1 MSLLDVQNLLA
12 RIFTDEDLRL
22 RFLREPEK
30 IGIENNLSASE
41 IEQIRQ
47 ILPEQINFFADSLFY
62 KRLREVEKLLP
73 LTRKAAGKEFEKYF
87 REFANQ
93 FLPQTIK
100 KHLEDAIRFGEFLQ
114 SKKIEPVWVKDL
126 ARFERARL
134 SFNNSEKR
142 FWREKFDFDVRA
154 IIREISREGAKTQS
168 DFPKRKT
175 YAVWLRIGKRT
186 KHFIY

>member
-22 RFLREPEK
+22 QFLSEPEK
-30 IGIENNLSASE
+30 TGAENNLNEAE
-41 IEQIRQ
+41 IEQIKQ

-62 KRLREVEKLLP
+62 KRLREVEKFLP
-73 LTRKAAGKEFEKYF
+73 LTRKVLNKEFEKYF

-100 KHLEDAIRFGEFLQ
+100 KHLEDAIEFGGFLQ
-114 SKKIEPVWVKDL
+114 SKKIEPFWIKDL
-126 ARFERARL
+126 AKFEGSRL
-134 SFNNSEKR
+134 SFNNSKKR
-142 FWREKFDFDVRA
+142 FLLKRFDFD
-154 IIREISREGAKTQS
+154 IREILKEISREGAPAQS

-175 YAVWLRIGKRT
+175 YSVRLRIGART

>member
-22 RFLREPEK
+22 RFLSEPEK
-30 IGIENNLSASE
+30 IGVENNLSASE

-47 ILPEQINFFADSLFY
+47 ILPEQINFFAGSLFY
-62 KRLREVEKLLP
+62 KRLHEVEKLLP
-73 LTRKAAGKEFEKYF
+73 LTRKTLETEFEKYF

-100 KHLEDAIRFGEFLQ
+100 KHLEDAIEFVEFLQ
-114 SKKIEPVWVKDL
+114 SKKIEPVWAKDL
-126 ARFERARL
+126 ARFEGARL
-134 SFNNSEKR
+134 LFNNSGKR
-142 FWREKFDFDVRA
+142 FLLKKFDFDVRK
-154 IIREISREGAKTQS
+154 IIREISPAGAKAQR
-168 DFPKRKT
+168 DFSERKT
-175 YAVWLRIGKRT
+175 YAVWLRIGKRA

>member
-30 IGIENNLSASE
+30 TGMENNLSRAE
-41 IEQIRQ
+41 IEQIKQ
-47 ILPEQINFFADSLFY
+47 ILPEQIRFFADSLVS
-62 KRLREVEKLLP
+62 KRLHEVEKLLP
-73 LTRKAAGKEFEKYF
+73 LTRKALGKEFEKYF

-100 KHLEDAIRFGEFLQ
+100 KHLEDAIQFSGFLH
-114 SKKIEPVWVKDL
+114 SKNIEPVWTTDL
-126 ARFERARL
+126 TRFERARL

-142 FWREKFDFDVRA
+142 FLLKRFDFD
-154 IIREISREGAKTQS
+154 IREIIKEVSRAGARAQS

-175 YAVWLRIGKRT
+175 YAVWLRIGAAT

>member
-22 RFLREPEK
+22 RFLLDPEK
-30 IGIENNLSASE
+30 IGIENDLSETE
-41 IEQIRQ
+41 IEQIKQ
-47 ILPEQINFFADSLFY
+47 LLPEQVNFFAGSLLY

-73 LTRKAAGKEFEKYF
+73 LTRTALETQFEKYF

-100 KHLEDAIRFGEFLQ
+100 KHLEDAMEFGKFLQ
-114 SKKIEPVWVKDL
+114 SKKIEPVWTKDL
-126 ARFERARL
+126 AKFERARL

-142 FWREKFDFDVRA
+142 FLLEKFDYDVRE
-154 IIREISREGAKTQS
+154 IIKDISRAGKNPQS
-168 DFPKRKT
+168 DFPRRKT
-175 YAVWLRIGKRT
+175 YAVWLRFGRRA

>member
-12 RIFTDEDLRL
+12 RIFTDKDLRL
-22 RFLREPEK
+22 RFLLEPEK
-30 IGIENNLSASE
+30 TGAENNLNEAE
-41 IEQIRQ
+41 IEQIKQ

-62 KRLREVEKLLP
+62 KRLHEVEKFLP
-73 LTRKAAGKEFEKYF
+73 LTRKVLGKDFEKYF

-100 KHLEDAIRFGEFLQ
+100 KHLEDAIEFGGFLQ
-114 SKKIEPVWVKDL
+114 LKEIKPFWTKDL
-126 ARFERARL
+126 AKFEQARL
-134 SFNNSEKR
+134 AFNNSEKR
-142 FWREKFDFDVRA
+142 FIFKRFDFD
-154 IIREISREGAKTQS
+154 IREIIKGISGEDARAQT

-175 YAVWLRIGKRT
+175 YGVWLRLGART

>member
-12 RIFTDEDLRL
+12 RIFTDEALRL
-22 RFLREPEK
+22 RFLSEPEK

-62 KRLREVEKLLP
+62 KRLHEVEKLLP
-73 LTRKAAGKEFEKYF
+73 LTRKALGTEFEKYF

-100 KHLEDAIRFGEFLQ
+100 KHLEDAVRFGEFLQ
-114 SKKIEPVWVKDL
+114 TKEIKFAWAKDL
-126 ARFERARL
+126 ARFEKARL

-142 FWREKFDFDVRA
+142 FLPENFDFDIRE
-154 IIREISREGAKTQS
+154 IIREISREGAKTQR
-168 DFPKRKT
+168 DFPRRKT
-175 YAVWLRIGKRT
+175 YAVWLRIGKRV
-186 KHFIY
+186 KYFIY

>member
-1 MSLLDVQNLLA
+1 MSLVDVQNLLA

-30 IGIENNLSASE
+30 TGAENNLNEAE
-41 IEQIRQ
+41 IEQIKQ
-47 ILPEQINFFADSLFY
+47 ILPEQINFFARSLFH
-62 KRLREVEKLLP
+62 KRLHEVEKLLP
-73 LTRKAAGKEFEKYF
+73 LTRKVLEKDFEKYF

-100 KHLEDAIRFGEFLQ
+100 KHLEDAVGFGEYLR
-114 SKKIEPVWVKDL
+114 SKEIKPFWAKDL
-126 ARFERARL
+126 AKFEASRL

-142 FWREKFDFDVRA
+142 FSLKQFDFD
-154 IIREISREGAKTQS
+154 IREILKEISRAGANSQS

-175 YAVWLRIGKRT
+175 FAVWIRIGGRT
-186 KHFIY
+186 KHFIR

>member
-22 RFLREPEK
+22 RFLSEPDK
-30 IGIENNLSASE
+30 IGIENNLSAAE

-62 KRLREVEKLLP
+62 KRLHEVEKLLP
-73 LTRKAAGKEFEKYF
+73 LTRKALGTEFEKYF

-100 KHLEDAIRFGEFLQ
+100 KHLEDAIEFIEFLQ
-114 SKKIEPVWVKDL
+114 SKKIEPVWAKDL
-126 ARFERARL
+126 ARFEGARL

-142 FWREKFDFDVRA
+142 ILLKRFDFD
-154 IIREISREGAKTQS
+154 IREIIKEISRQGAKAQS
-168 DFPKRKT
+168 DFPGRKT
-175 YAVWLRIGKRT
+175 YAVWLRIGKRV